1 MRCSSALSIVLVHSF
16 LLSSAVAAAPA
27 QSELP
32 TPESVLG
39 FRVGA
44 DFKLATYDESIVYFQ
59 QLAQASDRVVLL
71 PVGRTSEGKLW
82 YMALISSPAN
92 LAQVD
97 RYREIARRLAS
108 PGDLDDEQARALAR
122 EGKAIVHIDG
132 GLHATEVAHA
142 QHTIELA
149 YELARSDEP
158 AIERILDEVSAWDQ
172 GGEVRFVP
180 GDNGGSRYQVTGL
193 SESAI
198 RRIVSDLALQAE
210 RGTSSGARLNRPRV
224 GLYRS
229 WTASMDEG
237 WTRWILERYEFEFDS
252 LCNAAIRAGGLR
264 ARYDVIVLPSLRAD
278 SILEGRAKGTA
289 PARYAGGIGKVG
301 VRGLQEFVRAG
312 GTLVCLNAS
321 SLFASEQLDLPVENA
336 VADLE
341 RAEFF
346 SGVSL
351 LRGQPFGTLRLI
363 FNALVLPPGVAARA
377 Q

>member
-16 LLSSAVAAAPA
+16 LLASAVAAAPA

-44 DFKLATYDESIVYFQ
+44 DFRLATYGESIAYFQ

-82 YMALISSPAN
+82 YMALISSSAN

-122 EGKAIVHIDG
+122 E
-132 GLHATEVAHA
+132 
-142 QHTIELA
+142 
-149 YELARSDEP
+149 ARRSF
-158 AIERILDEVSAWDQ
+158 IS
-172 GGEVRFVP
+172 
-180 GDNGGSRYQVTGL
+180 TG
-193 SESAI
+193 AC
-198 RRIVSDLALQAE
+198 
-210 RGTSSGARLNRPRV
+210 TRPRWRT
-224 GLYRS
+224 RS
-229 WTASMDEG
+229 TPSSSPTSWPEAMSRRSRGSSM
-237 WTRWILERYEFEFDS
+237 T
-252 LCNAAIRAGGLR
+252 
-264 ARYDVIVLPSLRAD
+264 
-278 SILEGRAKGTA
+278 
-289 PARYAGGIGKVG
+289 GGIGKAG

-321 SLFASEQLDLPVENA
+321 SLFAIEQLDLAVENA
-336 VADLE
+336 VVDLE